1 MQSSVTVLQISG
13 IAALLQT
20 SPRVGGPRPTS
31 ADRSRASHP
40 WPTPAGL
47 AVAAAADA
55 AARMAGQ
62 RRCRRRTGA
71 MVSKRARV
79 PPSCHLPPRALGQ
92 LYGSG
97 GKGSLVGDGHCAGA
111 AAAGNLEASA
121 RWATAPAPPRQHV
134 LGRRRGPG
142 RHQPGADGREGRPAR
157 GGGVAGR
164 GRAQERWTGTQVE
177 DAFGGYCCRSEFRG
191 RKSFRGV

>member
-1 MQSSVTVLQISG
+1 MQLSVTVLQISR

-47 AVAAAADA
+47 TVAVAAATADA
-55 AARMAGQ
+55 TARMAGQ
-62 RRCRRRTGA
+62 RRRHRRRTGA

-79 PPSCHLPPRALGQ
+79 PPPCHLPPRALGQ

-97 GKGSLVGDGHCAGA
+97 GGEPGGFCAVGDYSGA
-111 AAAGNLEASA
+111 AAAA
-121 RWATAPAPPRQHV
+121 RSWAAAWSRTT
-134 LGRRRGPG
+134 
-142 RHQPGADGREGRPAR
+142 PAR
-157 GGGVAGR
+157 GGRTGGAAGGIAGG
-164 GRAQERWTGTQVE
+164 GRAQERWTGTRVE
-177 DAFGGYCCRSEFRG
+177 DAFGVTVAG
-191 RKSFRGV
+191 GVNLR